1 MTGLGCIVTILILTN
16 LDNMFLDYLYWKI
29 YLDLLVGKIFH
40 LNLKFF
46 ILSSQPCKLTDFIT
60 GRLNNIL
67 MLVIFFGYI
76 TFRGKAL

>member
-1 MTGLGCIVTILILTN
+1 MMLCGPDSNSTPPRQRYQLRKHI
-16 LDNMFLDYLYWKI
+16 YLYV
-29 YLDLLVGKIFH
+29 YLLVGKIFH